1 MSHGNPFHESWK
13 GCVKSISFSWVMEI
27 DLTQVMGKRGKNR
40 WETYIYIC
48 IYNRYIRSRKCCSD
62 SVNTAHVFMCVYTWI
77 HALCSLKVEYNDW
90 RASRNMLHAKNK
102 YICIYTYV
110 STIDVSVAENAA
122 VILRTQRMY
131 SCVYT
136 TFIFCMKRISGS
148 ASIIVYNTFSRFDIV
163 HLYSTFHFIICL
175 YSTFHFVI
183 CFQHIYTAHFISSYS
198 SSTLCHLY
206 STFHFVICFQHIV
219 SFQYS
224 TLNRTF
230 SHMYSANWVCLYGT
244 FIQHIYT
251 VFIWINL
258 FTCIQRIFS
267 LYKAYLCEQVI
278 HYIQHI

>member
-1 MSHGNPFHESWK
+1 MFPICFLNVVYTHEYMR
-13 GCVKSISFSWVMEI
+13 CVQRMTFMCIHYIYE
-27 DLTQVMGKRGKNR
+27 NR

-48 IYNRYIRSRKCCSD
+48 
-62 SVNTAHVFMCVYTWI
+62 
-77 HALCSLKVEYNDW
+77 
-90 RASRNMLHAKNK
+90 
-102 YICIYTYV
+102 
-110 STIDVSVAENAA
+110 ENAA
-122 VILRTQRMY
+122 VILCTQRMY

-230 SHMYSANWVCLYGT
+230 SHMYSAN
-244 FIQHIYT
+244 
-251 VFIWINL
+251 
-258 FTCIQRIFS
+258 
-267 LYKAYLCEQVI
+267 
-278 HYIQHI
+278 